1 MLSSY
6 RLRNDLRKSDG
17 GECEIQRELTEFET
31 YLEFAILLV
40 TTPYIYNPL
49 FLMDAGITSL
59 FLIIEK
65 GHQLSPMLGK
75 SS

>member
-1 MLSSY
+1 MA
-6 RLRNDLRKSDG
+6 
-17 GECEIQRELTEFET
+17 ECEIQRELTEFET

-59 FLIIEK
+59 FSHYRKRTSVIPDAREIILNS
-65 GHQLSPMLGK
+65 GYL
-75 SS
+75 